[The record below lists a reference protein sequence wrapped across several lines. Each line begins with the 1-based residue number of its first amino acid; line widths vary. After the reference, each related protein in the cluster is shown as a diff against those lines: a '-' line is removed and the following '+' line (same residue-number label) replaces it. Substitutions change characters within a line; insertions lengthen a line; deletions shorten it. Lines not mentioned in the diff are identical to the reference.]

1 MIEAVIFDW
10 AGTTVD
16 YGSLAP
22 VEAFRTA
29 FNTKKIY
36 PTDSQIRQFM
46 GMSKS
51 DHIWKMLELPEI
63 AHQFEEE
70 HQHLPNEKDHDE
82 IYDLFES
89 ALMAHLVQKTE
100 LKPYLLATIDYL
112 NQENIKI
119 ATTTGYTPKMME
131 AVATGA
137 AKLGYRPEMIL
148 TSADVDNHGRPFPDM
163 INKIL
168 NDLSISAPEDAIKIG
183 DTIVDIEEGQN
194 AKVKTVGI
202 IEGSSLMGMTELE
215 YQSLSDEARDDACEL
230 VRQQF
235 VDAGADFII
244 NNLSELPEVIKS
256 LNQLKEM

>member
-1 MIEAVIFDW
+1 MIEVVIFDW

-22 VEAFRTA
+22 VEAFRAA

-36 PTDSQIRQFM
+36 PSDSQIRQFM

-63 AHQFEEE
+63 VQQFEEE
-70 HQHLPNEKDHDE
+70 YQHLPTEADHDE
-82 IYDLFES
+82 LYDLFES
-89 ALMAHLVQKTE
+89 ALMAHLVKKTE
-100 LKPYLLATIDYL
+100 LKPYLLDAIDYL
-112 NQENIKI
+112 QQQDIKI

-148 TSADVDNHGRPFPDM
+148 TSADVENHGRPYPDM

-168 NDLSISAPEDAIKIG
+168 TEFAISAPENAINIG
-183 DTIVDIEEGQN
+183 DTIVDIEEGKN
-194 AKVKTVGI
+194 AKVKTIGI
-202 IEGSSLMGMTELE
+202 VEGSSLMGMTESE
-215 YQSLSDEARDDACEL
+215 YQALSEEARIEACEL

-235 VDAGADFII
+235 INAGADFII

>member
-22 VEAFRTA
+22 VDAFRAA

-36 PTDSQIRQFM
+36 PTDSEIRQFM

-51 DHIWKMLELPEI
+51 DHIWEMLALPSI
-63 AHQFEEE
+63 SQQFEEE
-70 HQHLPNEKDHDE
+70 YDRTPNEADHDE
-82 IYDLFES
+82 LYDLFES
-89 ALMAHLVQKTE
+89 ALMAHLVKKTE
-100 LKPYLLATIDYL
+100 LKPHLLETVDFLQQA
-112 NQENIKI
+112 NIKI
-119 ATTTGYTPKMME
+119 ATTTGYTPKMMD

-137 AKLGYRPEMIL
+137 ASLGYRPEMIL
-148 TSADVDNHGRPFPDM
+148 TSADVDNNGRPHPDM

-168 NDLSISAPEDAIKIG
+168 SDLAITAPENAIKIG
-183 DTIVDIEEGQN
+183 DTIVDIEEGKN
-194 AKVKTVGI
+194 AKVKTIGI
-202 IEGSSLMGMTELE
+202 IEGSSLMGMTEVE
-215 YQSLSDEARDDACEL
+215 YNELTEENRQIACDA

-235 VDAGADFII
+235 TDAGADFVI
-244 NNLSELPEVIKS
+244 NNLSELPEIVKS